1 MIRADFK
8 KSYRRWRIRQVLK
21 LVFMLFIRV
30 FALTIFFSS
39 IAKHDTYYMGM
50 AIWVWLMGN
59 TIEEGLG
66 IKKK

>member
-1 MIRADFK
+1 MDWNDYK
-8 KSYRRWRIRQVLK
+8 MRQILK
-21 LVFMLFIRV
+21 LVFMIFIRV

-59 TIEEGLG
+59 TIEESWGL
-66 IKKK
+66 KVWVK